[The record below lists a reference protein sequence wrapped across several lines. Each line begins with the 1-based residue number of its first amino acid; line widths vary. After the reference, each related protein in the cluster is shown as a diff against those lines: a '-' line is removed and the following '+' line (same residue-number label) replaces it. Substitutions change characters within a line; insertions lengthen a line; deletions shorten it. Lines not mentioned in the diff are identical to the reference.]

1 MEFEWDEAKNE
12 TNIRKHGIGFDT
24 AKRIFE
30 RPVTTAP
37 DHRRDYGEDRDI
49 SIGRLGSG
57 ALIVVVHTERHGR
70 IRLTLPARH
79 HARKGESTMSGRYDK
94 PLTPEQIAEVKDE
107 DIDFSDIPELDEEF
121 WDRAELV
128 EPDRTD
134 QITMRVKRS
143 VLAYFKA
150 PGKGYQ
156 TRMNR
161 VLESYVRAQEG
172 GSR

>member
-1 MEFEWDEAKNE
+1 MEVEWDETRNQ

-24 AKRIFE
+24 ARRIFE
-30 RPVTTAP
+30 GTVATSP
-37 DHRRDYGEDRDI
+37 DRRRDYGEDRHI
-49 SIGRLGSG
+49 SIGR
-57 ALIVVVHTERHGR
+57 V
-70 IRLTLPARH
+70 
-79 HARKGESTMSGRYDK
+79 ES
-94 PLTPEQIAEVKDE
+94 
-107 DIDFSDIPELDEEF
+107 IDFSDIPELDEEF
-121 WDRAELV
+121 WERAKLV

-161 VLESYVRAQEG
+161 VLESYVRHRTGESADTGEG
-172 GSR
+172 AGH

>member
-1 MEFEWDEAKNE
+1 
-12 TNIRKHGIGFDT
+12 
-24 AKRIFE
+24 
-30 RPVTTAP
+30 
-37 DHRRDYGEDRDI
+37 
-49 SIGRLGSG
+49 
-57 ALIVVVHTERHGR
+57 
-70 IRLTLPARH
+70 
-79 HARKGESTMSGRYDK
+79 MSGRYDK

-121 WDRAELV
+121 WDRAELI

-150 PGKGYQ
+150 SGKGYQ

-161 VLESYVRAQEG
+161 VLESYVRAQQG

>member
-1 MEFEWDEAKNE
+1 
-12 TNIRKHGIGFDT
+12 
-24 AKRIFE
+24 
-30 RPVTTAP
+30 
-37 DHRRDYGEDRDI
+37 
-49 SIGRLGSG
+49 
-57 ALIVVVHTERHGR
+57 
-70 IRLTLPARH
+70 
-79 HARKGESTMSGRYDK
+79 MSGQHDS
-94 PLTPEQIAEVKDE
+94 PLTPEQIAAVRDE

-121 WDRAELV
+121 WERAELV

-161 VLESYVRAQEG
+161 VLESYVRHRT
-172 GSR
+172 GSPPSAG

>member
-1 MEFEWDEAKNE
+1 
-12 TNIRKHGIGFDT
+12 
-24 AKRIFE
+24 
-30 RPVTTAP
+30 
-37 DHRRDYGEDRDI
+37 
-49 SIGRLGSG
+49 
-57 ALIVVVHTERHGR
+57 
-70 IRLTLPARH
+70 
-79 HARKGESTMSGRYDK
+79 MSGHHDS
-94 PLTPEQIAEVKDE
+94 PLTPEEIAAVRDE

-121 WDRAELV
+121 WEQAELV

-161 VLESYVRAQEG
+161 VLESYVRHRT
-172 GSR
+172 GSPPSVG